1 MVPFLSLQ
9 KHEGIFSNILW
20 KLGWAPGCKSLQTV
34 HAHPWLDPPRV
45 FISQSRPNCAFI
57 NLSITDLVFLPWY
70 WFLWSFWLINLC
82 STELFSI
89 FTCVSFWSCEFTI
102 CPVFSPLLWVLEG
115 LLIFQYIQLF
125 TYSLDRVVAYKILTL
140 GTGSLFYTLK
150 IFHLFFI

>member
-1 MVPFLSLQ
+1 MVPFLFLQ

-20 KLGWAPGCKSLQTV
+20 KFGWAPGWKSLQTV
-34 HAHPWLDPPRV
+34 CAHPWLDPPRV
-45 FISQSRPNCAFI
+45 LISQSCPNCAFI

-70 WFLWSFWLINLC
+70 WFLWSFKLKNLC
-82 STELFSI
+82 SSELFSV

-115 LLIFQYIQLF
+115 LLIFQYIQLL

-140 GTGSLFYTLK
+140 GTGSLFYTFK
-150 IFHLFFI
+150 IFHLLLI